1 MGYIFSNSY
10 YFSINRTNLLFTSCL
25 GLDPLSRRCLWDM
38 INWMKK
44 GRVLVLTTHNME
56 EADKVSDRVAI
67 INEGKIAIIGTPE
80 EIKAKTGKPKAT
92 LEDAFIFFTGNKL
105 QDKSNF
111 REVRQARKT
120 ERRLG

>member
-1 MGYIFSNSY
+1 MGTTIF
-10 YFSINRTNLLFTSCL
+10 FS
-25 GLDPLSRRCLWDM
+25 
-38 INWMKK
+38 
-44 GRVLVLTTHNME
+44 THNME